1 MFLFYYIIKKWG
13 AKNPFFC
20 AVFAKKQRQV
30 VVKIVSKNQAILINF
45 LKSLKN
51 TKTGIDHCV
60 FLCYN

>member
-20 AVFAKKQRQV
+20 AVFVKKCCQA
-30 VVKIVSKNQAILINF
+30 VVKIVSKNQAIFINF
-45 LKSLKN
+45 LQNQKN
-51 TKTGIDHCV
+51 TKTGIEYCV